1 MSILK
6 NCTLIVPTFQ
16 QSKPDCDVWILFIST
31 KFPQTYLPASIYY
44 NVDHVLTQFMKH
56 EHKHYPRWWYTFL
69 HDIMVYIIYQP
80 SSYRSPGCSC
90 NLTKRK
96 LLCWTATLL
105 AAQAVHSSSSIS
117 AAETS
122 CVHLRK
128 NQTDNFGSS
137 RSFKIDHKF
146 YEKITAQMHKYYRS
160 CAMKHK
166 FPGCPFNGCDL
177 LVMKREREREKILFY
192 SPAV

>member
-1 MSILK
+1 
-6 NCTLIVPTFQ
+6 
-16 QSKPDCDVWILFIST
+16 
-31 KFPQTYLPASIYY
+31 
-44 NVDHVLTQFMKH
+44 
-56 EHKHYPRWWYTFL
+56 
-69 HDIMVYIIYQP
+69 MVYIIYQP

-105 AAQAVHSSSSIS
+105 AAQAVHSSSSIG

-177 LVMKREREREKILFY
+177 LVMKREREKNPFLLSCCVIYTSLLQRLNIKHTSEDWFWKSFGIKSY
-192 SPAV
+192 QIDCT

>member
-1 MSILK
+1 
-6 NCTLIVPTFQ
+6 
-16 QSKPDCDVWILFIST
+16 
-31 KFPQTYLPASIYY
+31 
-44 NVDHVLTQFMKH
+44 
-56 EHKHYPRWWYTFL
+56 
-69 HDIMVYIIYQP
+69 MVYIIYQP

-166 FPGCPFNGCDL
+166 FPVCPFNGCDL
-177 LVMKREREREKILFY
+177 LVMKREREKKSFFTLLLCNLHKSASTEYKTQLWRLILKIFWH
-192 SPAV
+192 

>member
-1 MSILK
+1 
-6 NCTLIVPTFQ
+6 
-16 QSKPDCDVWILFIST
+16 
-31 KFPQTYLPASIYY
+31 
-44 NVDHVLTQFMKH
+44 
-56 EHKHYPRWWYTFL
+56 
-69 HDIMVYIIYQP
+69 MVYIIYQP
-80 SSYRSPGCSC
+80 SSYRSPACSC

-105 AAQAVHSSSSIS
+105 AAQAVYSSSSG

-177 LVMKREREREKILFY
+177 LVMKREREREKKSFFTLLLCNLHKSAATTEYKTHLWRLICKIFWH
-192 SPAV
+192 